1 MNPDRSNNLSLKY
14 KTFKALGCKDIGIG
28 KFKFVAKTQF
38 LSYENFLNI
47 YNTACKQSVQQLQAK
62 FVIIQSM
69 GIFANRTHRST
80 NKGLF
85 EITPTIPLTLCS

>member
-1 MNPDRSNNLSLKY
+1 MNPDRNNNLSLKY
-14 KTFKALGCKDIGIG
+14 KNFQALGCKDVGIG

-47 YNTACKQSVQQLQAK
+47 YITACKQSVQQLQAK

-69 GIFANRTHRST
+69 GIFANRHTALKI
-80 NKGLF
+80 KGYLKLRLQF
-85 EITPTIPLTLCS
+85 L